1 MWWIIL
7 LSIFALIFL
16 LLWQNVHVIV
26 SYKGEFKL
34 IAGLGLIRLDI
45 MKLLNK
51 PKKPKEE
58 KPEKEKKKKDEGE
71 KKEDKDKEK
80 EKKEKPPNVFQ
91 EVWRLR
97 GVDGAIDLLS
107 EFATLINDFGDGLV
121 KHFVIRKIFV
131 RYSVHGKDAADTAI
145 KFGVICPLIFSPLGV
160 ISSKAKVKKH
170 DIIITPDY
178 LGNQEQQE
186 VELHISYKILSIL
199 AVGVKAVID
208 FLKINSR
215 EKKINERIKT
225 RSRQKKSK
233 QAV

>member
-26 SYKGEFKL
+26 SYNEEFKL
-34 IAGLGLIRLDI
+34 KAGLGLIRLDI

-51 PKKPKEE
+51 SDKSKEE
-58 KPEKEKKKKDEGE
+58 KPKKEKKKKDSGD
-71 KKEDKDKEK
+71 KKEDKENEK
-80 EKKEKPPNVFQ
+80 EKTEKPPNVFK
-91 EVWRLR
+91 EVWNLR

-107 EFATLINDFGDGLV
+107 EFATLINDFGGGLI
-121 KHFVIRKIFV
+121 KHFVIRKIKV

-145 KFGVICPLIFSPLGV
+145 KFGLICSLIFSPLGV
-160 ISSKAKVKKH
+160 ISSKAKVKKE

-186 VELHISYKILSIL
+186 VELHISYKILSLL
-199 AVGVKAVID
+199 AVAIGALID

-215 EKKINERIKT
+215 QKKINERIKT
-225 RSRQKKSK
+225 RSKQKKSK